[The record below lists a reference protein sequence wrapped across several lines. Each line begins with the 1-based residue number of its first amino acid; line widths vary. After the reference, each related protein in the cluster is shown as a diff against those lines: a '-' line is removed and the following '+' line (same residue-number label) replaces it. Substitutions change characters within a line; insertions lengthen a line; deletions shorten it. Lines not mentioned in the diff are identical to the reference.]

1 LLTGATFLEKDIDMA
16 GANGLIPDAEIPDPD
31 EDREE
36 APKDIRSTIRAA
48 VEEHKDDEDTE
59 ADGKEPR
66 HEREP
71 KQRAARSAKKNEDS
85 ADPDND
91 KEVQEAVDDTSA
103 GRKVS
108 KEESDDKKGDD
119 KEASAIEAPPFFKN
133 KGKATW
139 EKLSPEDK
147 KTIIA
152 REKEVSDGFAQ
163 VSQRIRNVE
172 DLERAIA
179 PRLQSIQQFG
189 VSPGVVVDRLFQ
201 WMEGLNDPTR
211 RVNTFKQ
218 LAASFG
224 MNVNQL
230 ASGVEP
236 EKNEPDPNAPPSWFN
251 EFTGT
256 VEKKIGTL
264 EQQLTAQ
271 KDAAVESFILNWAK
285 DKPHYG
291 KVSQLMGQLMQ
302 SGAVPALDASGSVN
316 LDGAY
321 EAAIKLNPEV
331 AALIQQE
338 QNDKTAAEATQKAL
352 KEAKEKADRL
362 ARAKRAGVGLKPAAP
377 SLPAGAL
384 NGKGQKE
391 DTSIRAA
398 IRKSIEDLRS

>member
-1 LLTGATFLEKDIDMA
+1 MA
-16 GANGLIPDAEIPDPD
+16 GANGLIPDAEIPDPE

-48 VEEHKDDEDTE
+48 VDEHREDEDTE
-59 ADGKEPR
+59 KDVKEPR
-66 HEREP
+66 VEREP
-71 KQRAARSAKKNEDS
+71 KQRSARSSKKAEDS
-85 ADPDND
+85 ADPDGD
-91 KEVQEAVDDTSA
+91 KEVQEATDDSTKSSE
-103 GRKVS
+103 RKTP
-108 KEESDDKKGDD
+108 KEEPDDKKGDD

-338 QNDKTAAEATQKAL
+338 QNDKVAAEATQKAL

-362 ARAKRAGVGLKPAAP
+362 TRAKRAGVGLKPAAP
-377 SLPAGAL
+377 SLPASAL